1 MQTEHLADAVKLTP
15 TLVVAGT
22 SLAGIRWD
30 TISYVLASIYTV
42 LMIGNFAWTKA
53 IKPWWLRRHGSA

>member
-30 TISYVLASIYTV
+30 TVSYVLASVYTV
-42 LMIGNFAWTKA
+42 LMIGNFMWTKL
-53 IKPWWLRRHGSA
+53 IKPWRAKRSG